1 LLPKNRLLA
10 QLSPEELRG
19 IQPYLES
26 VPLPKGKV
34 LFDVDDRPRYAYFPV
49 RGLLSILAATESG
62 GVLEVAMVCAD
73 GFVGVPIICQAPAV
87 AQVRVQSAGDAYRLR
102 AEILLKEFRKGG
114 PFQAAL
120 LGSVH
125 GLLAQAAQ
133 AAICLRYHSVVER
146 VCRWVLIAH
155 DGLGSDTIDVTQE
168 GIAQMLGIPRSA
180 VSTAA
185 AALQDHG
192 VIRQRHG
199 RIQILN
205 RRGLQHWT
213 CECYAVLTGAE
224 AIRSL
229 GLTPPSGRPSTSAH
243 GSAPVAGRA
252 PPPLARR

>member
-1 LLPKNRLLA
+1 LLPKNRLLT
-10 QLSPEELRG
+10 QFSPEELRG
-19 IQPYLES
+19 IQPYLEA

-34 LFDVDDRPRYAYFPV
+34 LYDVGDRPRYAYFPV
-49 RGLLSILAATESG
+49 RGLLSIFAATESG

-73 GFVGVPIICQAPAV
+73 GFVGVPILCQRPAS
-87 AQVRVQSAGDAYRLR
+87 AQVRVQSAGDAHRLR
-102 AEILLKEFRKGG
+102 AEILLKEFQRGG

-120 LGSVH
+120 LGAMHDLV
-125 GLLAQAAQ
+125 AQTAQ
-133 AAICLRYHSVVER
+133 AAICLRYHSVIER

-192 VIRQRHG
+192 LIRQRHG
-199 RIQILN
+199 RIQVLN
-205 RRGLQHWT
+205 RAELRHWT

-229 GLTPPSGRPSTSAH
+229 AVTPPSGRPSTSAH
-243 GSAPVAGRA
+243 GSASVAGRA
-252 PPPLARR
+252 PIARR